1 KEAAKNSLVADYPV
15 INEKKVMLYAPTYR
29 DNELDIGEL
38 KLDIEKMYQAFK
50 HDYVLLLR
58 LHPAINGEFQ
68 NKYPGFVINVSGNY
82 NINHLLVITDILITD
97 YSSIPFEFSLLN
109 KPMVFFAYDL
119 DQYAIDRGFW
129 ETYEDLVPGPVV
141 ENTNDLVDVIRN
153 RTFDLERI
161 KEFASQWNQFSQGA
175 SCKRLIQTFYT
186 EMEGYS
192 KVMQR

>member
-1 KEAAKNSLVADYPV
+1 LF
-15 INEKKVMLYAPTYR
+15 YAPTYR

-119 DQYAIDRGFW
+119 EDRKSTRLNSSHVSISYAVFCLKKKKH
-129 ETYEDLVPGPVV
+129 TKPV
-141 ENTNDLVDVIRN
+141 I
-153 RTFDLERI
+153 
-161 KEFASQWNQFSQGA
+161 
-175 SCKRLIQTFYT
+175 C
-186 EMEGYS
+186 
-192 KVMQR
+192 